1 MSAPLVVNTVD
12 GAVWTRREAVRDG
25 LPLYA
30 LAGCERCP
38 ELVMATYAELVEHG
52 ITGTADVLPV
62 PVGPEPQGDPL
73 VVGRA
78 LDLLAL
84 MDERA
89 ASKVSPVL
97 SAVLDEVERLR
108 MVRAEIGDEIAR
120 FGIYGAALPAT
131 KALVKRADELVTEN
145 AQMRA
150 RIAELEAE
158 RHSTN
163 EALSDAAEALRARQ
177 GDDCSCPP
185 VDRPHQV
192 GCPLDGVPASSERP
206 VNELTATFMPVSS
219 LREDA
224 EREAVRRSVDAQFP
238 LVAELLRGD
247 DEHRTPHGLPESGG
261 AR

>member
-52 ITGTADVLPV
+52 IAGAADVLPV

-145 AQMRA
+145 AQLRA

-163 EALSDAAEALRARQ
+163 E
-177 GDDCSCPP
+177 GNGCSCPP
-185 VDRPHQV
+185 VDCPHQV